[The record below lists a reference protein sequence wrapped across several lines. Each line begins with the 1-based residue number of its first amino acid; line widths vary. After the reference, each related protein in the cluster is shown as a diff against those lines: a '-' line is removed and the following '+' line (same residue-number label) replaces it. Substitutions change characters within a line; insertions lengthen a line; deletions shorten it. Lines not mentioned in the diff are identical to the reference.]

1 MNSENLILRETTH
14 SPLVN
19 KNDFLTGVDHD
30 NNLINIYEDLL
41 ALCLTN
47 GVIAYDISTTYD
59 DSVFNY
65 VTHEGKLWKY
75 VNAVPGYNVT
85 PGTNEA
91 YWIEVFPTELAH
103 RKNSDTILDEGGLNE
118 VSASEIRAF
127 IDAGLTSTT
136 NLSLSEH
143 SATSMKINSSTGTD
157 VVLNG
162 ATELKSGL
170 LIAEDKQKL
179 NQISGINTGD
189 QTLESLGAEA
199 SANKV
204 VDFSTVDN
212 ITFPTTE
219 AVNNQ
224 INELVPTVVDSVMEG
239 YQKTQS
245 STALTFMFSG
255 TNSDIST
262 YKKCFDLLNYTAGIS
277 ANNGGIST
285 STTPVLQVAFATEP
299 SYPNLTVI
307 PIGNIL
313 IHFET
318 QKGAGSNSY
327 HSYVEI
333 YKRNLAGTEI
343 LLLTSDNSSTTASN
357 DLIQNTVTAVN
368 PALINLLSTDRL
380 VFKIYSVMTSGTAT
394 ITSYFDDATM
404 TRVELPFVVDLTTY
418 ATLSELALKE
428 DSSNKQS
435 DLTASSTKFPTVNAV
450 NTGLATKE
458 PSVSAGTTSQYY
470 RGDKSWQTL
479 DKTAVGL
486 GNVANVDTTNASNI
500 SSGTLP
506 TARMGSGTADNTSF
520 LRGDN
525 TWQSLSIS
533 VPQKNKIY
541 VDSTNGVDST
551 GRGRIDNP
559 YLTVEYAL
567 SDNNNTGTVTA
578 TTTNNS
584 NVLTSVSS
592 TTNIVI
598 GQFITGA
605 GIPYDSI
612 VTAKTSNTI
621 TLSRTCTA
629 SATITATWWTI
640 YELQLN
646 GNFVATS
653 NWFKA
658 GFFIDAGSSNIS
670 FGAFTLFAKTSA
682 ILIHESIKGGN
693 WYGTNASSKFIT
705 QSTTSDNDLYV
716 DINNYYS
723 IGTGL
728 QMDLQQFGEVHKNIY
743 FRCKSFDARFGSV
756 GYFRANKKIIIEGDF
771 YGLLYGLNVRSTDV
785 ISISGKIETPA
796 SINALV
802 TYGQKLNINA
812 NVTGQLDMTYAGGIF
827 NGVVDGTTCS
837 ILTSQYYKPFVFN
850 GDFNATTINI
860 SGDGNAIFNASVDC
874 TTLNNSSNSN
884 IEINN
889 FRGSYVGSNTSKAV
903 ISSMQHVGNTTPFR
917 NITLTNTSELIVIN
931 NPLQDG
937 AVSYGQYPLISIAS
951 GCKMTISIFSY
962 GHITSCDGTIINNG
976 IFNVTTKGNGSG
988 LMGAINGTL
997 INNGT
1002 IELVRF
1008 GATESSLNT
1017 PTLIIGTGKYI
1028 QNGGKLFC
1036 SHADSKSGLIRKTA
1050 SGGKVLLKGQPQLI
1064 TANGLAPLQILSNTG
1079 TAQDVHNFGV
1089 ITNGAVGFRI
1099 ADTFSDTTYGTA
1111 YAPNLIGTATNNEDT
1126 TYNI

>member
-1 MNSENLILRETTH
+1 MNSENLILRETEYA
-14 SPLVN
+14 PLVN
-19 KNDFLTGVDHD
+19 KDDFLD
-30 NNLINIYEDLL
+30 NTDFDSNMINIYDDFV
-41 ALCLTN
+41 ALCVTN
-47 GVIAYDISTTYD
+47 GVIAYNISTEYDDTVVNYATYD
-59 DSVFNY
+59 
-65 VTHEGKLWKY
+65 GKLWKF
-75 VNAVPGYNVT
+75 VNAVPASNVT
-85 PGTNEA
+85 PGTNES

-136 NLSLSEH
+136 NLSLSEQTDV
-143 SATSMKINSSTGTD
+143 SLKINSSTGTD
-157 VVLNG
+157 VTLLG
-162 ATELKSGL
+162 ATETTAGL
-170 LIAEDKQKL
+170 LNSEDKQKL

-199 SANKV
+199 TSNKV
-204 VDFSTVDN
+204 IDFSVIDN

-219 AVNNQ
+219 AV
-224 INELVPTVVDSVMEG
+224 
-239 YQKTQS
+239 
-245 STALTFMFSG
+245 
-255 TNSDIST
+255 
-262 YKKCFDLLNYTAGIS
+262 
-277 ANNGGIST
+277 ANKI
-285 STTPVLQVAFATEP
+285 
-299 SYPNLTVI
+299 
-307 PIGNIL
+307 
-313 IHFET
+313 
-318 QKGAGSNSY
+318 
-327 HSYVEI
+327 
-333 YKRNLAGTEI
+333 
-343 LLLTSDNSSTTASN
+343 TSD
-357 DLIQNTVTAVN
+357 
-368 PALINLLSTDRL
+368 
-380 VFKIYSVMTSGTAT
+380 
-394 ITSYFDDATM
+394 
-404 TRVELPFVVDLTTY
+404 VVDLVDAQLTNY
-418 ATLSELALKE
+418 AT
-428 DSSNKQS
+428 
-435 DLTASSTKFPTVNAV
+435 TVQ
-450 NTGLATKE
+450 LATKE
-458 PSVSAGTTSQYY
+458 NTITAGTTAQYW

-486 GNVANVDTTNASNI
+486 GNVPNTDATNASNLA
-500 SSGTLP
+500 SGTVP
-506 TARMGSGTADNTSF
+506 TARLGSGTADSTTY
-520 LRGDN
+520 LKGDN
-525 TWQSLSIS
+525 TWASIS
-533 VPQKNKIY
+533 LAIPQANKIY
-541 VDSTNGVDST
+541 IDSINGVNST

-578 TTTNNS
+578 TTTNSS

-592 TTNIVI
+592 TTNILI
-598 GQFITGA
+598 GQVITGA

-658 GFFIDAGSSNIS
+658 GFFIDARTSSII

-682 ILIHESIKGGN
+682 VLIHESIKGGN
-693 WYGTNASSKFIT
+693 WYGIHASSKFIT

-723 IGTGL
+723 IGTGV
-728 QMDLQQFGEVHKNIY
+728 QIDVQQYSEVHKNIY
-743 FRCKSFDARFGSV
+743 FKCKSFDARFGSV

-771 YGLLYGLNVRSTDV
+771 YGLLYGLNVRSADV

-802 TYGQKLNINA
+802 TYGSKLNISA
-812 NVTGQLDMTYAGGIF
+812 NITGQLDMTYAGGVF

-837 ILTSQYYKPFVFN
+837 ISTSQYYKPFVFN

-874 TTLNNSSNSN
+874 TTLNNSSSSN

-903 ISSMQHVGNTTPFR
+903 LSSMQHVGNTTPFR

-937 AVSYGQYPLISIAS
+937 AVIYGQYPLISIAS
-951 GCKMTISIFSY
+951 GCKMTISVFSY
-962 GHITSCDGTIINNG
+962 GCITSCEGTIINNG
-976 IFNVTTKGNGSG
+976 IFNVTTKGNGGG
-988 LMGAINGTL
+988 LMGAINGTM

-1036 SHADSKSGLIRKTA
+1036 SHADSKSGLIRKTV

-1099 ADTFSDTTYGTA
+1099 ADTFTDTTYGTA